1 MISVVRSLCLT
12 LRAHCE
18 LNPVELCWAKGK
30 AFVRQ
35 NQTTESRRKFA
46 ELVKEAMSEQVLEK
60 DMQRRFI
67 GRARRYLGVYQFA
80 DKIGVV
86 MKLVE
91 SASHRRPKKNDL
103 GIMVERLLERGRL
116 MGGPNIIEYLRS
128 CCDCDECMQVKVA
141 LFSEN
146 LFESIINRDVMISTD
161 CTTT

>member
-1 MISVVRSLCLT
+1 MITVVCSLYVT

-35 NQTTESRRKFA
+35 NQRRESHRKFA
-46 ELVKEAMSEQVLEK
+46 ELVEEAMSERVLEK
-60 DMQRRFI
+60 DMRRRFI
-67 GRARRYLGVYQFA
+67 GRARRYLGAYRFA

-103 GIMVERLLERGRL
+103 GIMVEQLLEHGRRL
-116 MGGPNIIEYLRS
+116 GATTIIEYLKG
-128 CCDCDECMQVKVA
+128 CCDCDECLQVKV
-141 LFSEN
+141 
-146 LFESIINRDVMISTD
+146 
-161 CTTT
+161 